1 MMLPPICKTMIR
13 MEISQRINPPPAPPR
28 GAGALIHV
36 TSNRLSGGATGVI
49 GVGARWGKGSRIVVA
64 AKWSSPRRWIT
75 SHAEREKANHPVVWG
90 RAVGVHI
97 TTPSASYVKRIRR
110 PSSSRSA

>member
-1 MMLPPICKTMIR
+1 MMEPPTCKIMIR
-13 MEISQRINPPPAPPR
+13 MQISQRINPTPAPPR

-75 SHAEREKANHPVVWG
+75 SHAEREKASHPVV
-90 RAVGVHI
+90 
-97 TTPSASYVKRIRR
+97 
-110 PSSSRSA
+110 